1 MELPTNHKSF
11 CNITKNTVRKCCIL
25 FLYSFLFE
33 ICQNKTKAKQD
44 NNNKKKIDKQKVLL
58 KREQLQLQMGWQLP

>member
-33 ICQNKTKAKQD
+33 ICQNKTKAKQNN
-44 NNNKKKIDKQKVLL
+44 NNNKKK
-58 KREQLQLQMGWQLP
+58 